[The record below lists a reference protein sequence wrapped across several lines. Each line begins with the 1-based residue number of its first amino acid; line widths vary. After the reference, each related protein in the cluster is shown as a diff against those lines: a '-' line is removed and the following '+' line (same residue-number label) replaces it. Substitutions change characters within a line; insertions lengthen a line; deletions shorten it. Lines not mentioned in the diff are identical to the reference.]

1 MSNAP
6 QETLPEIEI
15 IKRWLKTKLAGV
27 MNVQAC
33 FITHG
38 NTLVVTTWTGVIVN
52 VYLLDEAVKTRTIK
66 RILQE
71 SGDLGI
77 GSLFIVK
84 RELLPDERER
94 ADIKEWLLAVHEV
107 TRERVY
113 TYTLY
118 DDEPKL
124 GQAHF
129 EPIGSTGDFVTRHGP
144 SINFEQFRCY
154 RMSVKARFIKGDW
167 YVADFGLSN
176 FWHDPHK
183 IHYQPNYRR
192 PDTATNTTWH
202 SWSQA
207 TWEQNQTTPLDKAPV
222 QRDRLT
228 ISYEL
233 LEVSRDATR
242 DEVKNAFRR
251 LAFQLHPDT
260 SQLPKHEAEKRF
272 LQLTEA
278 WEIIKE
284 ANEWN

>member
-1 MSNAP
+1 MSNAS
-6 QETLPEIEI
+6 QQTLSEIEI
-15 IKRWLKTKLAGV
+15 VKRWLKAKLIDV
-27 MNVQAC
+27 INVQAC
-33 FITHG
+33 FLTHG
-38 NTLVVTTWTGVIVN
+38 NTLVVTTWTGMIVN
-52 VYLLDEAVKTRTIK
+52 VYLLDEVVKTRVIK

-71 SGDLGI
+71 SGEVGV

-84 RELLPDERER
+84 RDLLPKPGERV
-94 ADIKEWLLAVHEV
+94 DVKEWLLALHEI

-113 TYTLY
+113 TYTVHEG
-118 DDEPKL
+118 EPTV
-124 GQAHF
+124 GQVHF
-129 EPIGSTGDFVTRHGP
+129 EPIGTTGDFVVHCGP
-144 SINFEQFRCY
+144 SISFEQFRY
-154 RMSVKARFIKGDW
+154 YKTSVKARFIKGDW
-167 YVADFGLSN
+167 HVADFGVSN

-183 IHYQPNYRR
+183 AYYQPNYRR
-192 PDTATNTTWH
+192 PDTATSTTWH

-207 TWEQNQTTPLDKAPV
+207 TWEHNQTTPLDKAPV

-228 ISYEL
+228 LSYEL

-284 ANEWN
+284 ANRWS